1 VTRKRK
7 APTPK
12 GKGRRGGRPVAD
24 RLAVHPVSM
33 ADQAAIK
40 DELVANAA
48 FQVEAFPQLQA
59 DLLTLFRRVH
69 PLHLIAI
76 VGQYGLFAP
85 VSNQGIADGTLM
97 EGIQQHHVEL
107 MQAFALALSDAE
119 WGVSPATPKDVEQA
133 VDTVKA
139 LADAFHARRFL
150 EAENVEEKSER
161 YRLMLREKIRLH
173 TQMIRNW
180 GHFGQVVDITRRLYL
195 PLDPLL
201 REAHGFAGTEL
212 ISVAKA
218 MLDLHQKRSSA
229 RFQQLQR
236 VFAEQTVRGAVS
248 RYYALFMPSEDP
260 APFLAMLPAEWPLD
274 TVRQRLLAHADTQLA
289 RQASYAPDDLA
300 ATTGLPAGVVNA
312 VLGALAFA
320 PGALASMD
328 REHLFLGN
336 PVWTVPAI
344 DLGSDYF
351 VPAPQSIFSFI
362 HAIMRRLATT
372 PELKK
377 ALERRRAE
385 FLETE
390 LAELL
395 AEALPGAQVQSDI
408 AWSLDG
414 RRYQTDVVAKLDR
427 VVVIAE
433 AKSAALTEAALRGA
447 PERVRK
453 HVGELIVEPSQ
464 QSLRLAGLIER
475 ASGGDADARAILT
488 PFGDDF
494 FDVDEVVRL
503 SVTLDDFSIIASS
516 EPELRLAGWLPEDV
530 PLGCTMGIADL
541 AAVVEILGDPA
552 RIIHY
557 LAERQ
562 RIQKTLQILGDEM
575 DFLGFYLETG
585 FNIAAIE
592 RNRPRLSISGM
603 SAEID
608 RWFINREIGRMQPPP
623 RFAIDHYFAK
633 VMDAVRRHGEPGWLT
648 ITLDLLRAFDCDE
661 QAEVVKSLGQ
671 LRKEAI
677 RRRNDR
683 ERTATLLVTPPANRR
698 TAILFHVYPQ
708 EYAAERHQLGAKL
721 GAWALET
728 SGRHRCLMIG
738 RDTSRWH
745 EPYSYIGFAEA

>member
-1 VTRKRK
+1 MTRKRK

-516 EPELRLAGWLPEDV
+516 EPELRLVARLACLTGGAKNRLLVIAQHRQPRCDVIRMPHGRRDSERSAGERRRHLRDKLFFGVCLGTETSLLV
-530 PLGCTMGIADL
+530 PVEP
-541 AAVVEILGDPA
+541 AAVAGPMAQLVQRSAIPVDGFRKRRLRRHLHKVMARAVKGFAPADIDPRAGRRDQRVGLG
-552 RIIHY
+552 
-557 LAERQ
+557 
-562 RIQKTLQILGDEM
+562 
-575 DFLGFYLETG
+575 
-585 FNIAAIE
+585 
-592 RNRPRLSISGM
+592 
-603 SAEID
+603 
-608 RWFINREIGRMQPPP
+608 NREHRVG
-623 RFAIDHYFAK
+623 ADH
-633 VMDAVRRHGEPGWLT
+633 RREIVFG
-648 ITLDLLRAFDCDE
+648 
-661 QAEVVKSLGQ
+661 
-671 LRKEAI
+671 
-677 RRRNDR
+677 
-683 ERTATLLVTPPANRR
+683 
-698 TAILFHVYPQ
+698 
-708 EYAAERHQLGAKL
+708 
-721 GAWALET
+721 
-728 SGRHRCLMIG
+728 
-738 RDTSRWH
+738 
-745 EPYSYIGFAEA
+745 